1 MLTREKFSVLL
12 LLLGLILAILPL
24 RATLSL
30 HGNPEATLKQVI
42 DGKTGFTPD
51 QVARL
56 IVSEDSTVQLIDLRT
71 GNEYNKFTIPGSIN
85 VPYEEMTGRDP
96 STYLGSGNFKNI
108 FFSNGDLKSG
118 YAVAIA
124 GGLGYKNCYSMKGG
138 MNEWYNVIMNS
149 SFSGERIS
157 ARENALFETRSKAK
171 KLFSEM
177 NSLPDSLKKRYL
189 NSKRFNPKKLDG
201 GCE

>member
-1 MLTREKFSVLL
+1 
-12 LLLGLILAILPL
+12 L
-24 RATLSL
+24 RATRSL
-30 HGNPEATLKQVI
+30 HGDPETILKQTV
-42 DGKTGFTPD
+42 DDKSCYTPD
-51 QVARL
+51 QVARF

-71 GNEYNKFTIPGSIN
+71 TYEYNLFTLPGSIN
-85 VPYEEMTGRDP
+85 VPYEEMIGKDP

-118 YAVAIA
+118 YAIVIA
-124 GGLGYKNCYSMKGG
+124 AGLGYENCYSMKGG

-157 ARENALFETRSKAK
+157 ARKNALFETRSKAR

-177 NSLPDSLKKRYL
+177 NSLPDSLKKKYL
-189 NSKRFNPKKLDG
+189 NSKRFNAKKLDG